1 MILSNKMSQKM
12 NSIRTLCPQCLGVS
26 SSQCPQHQIY
36 EWSLKPL
43 ICKAITRW
51 RHTLGVNKNFQ
62 DEKEKYLAAG
72 VECDDT
78 EVSAT
83 IRATLKNWLDRA
95 LQDPEVKEP
104 VERLKKI
111 HGNNVKFK
119 CIYKIGFDGS
129 TQAHHNVSKN
139 LLSSKWSISNHFQFW
154 ILCCFHE
161 FSLIFQLVL

>member
-62 DEKEKYLAAG
+62 EEKGKVFNG
-72 VECDDT
+72 T
-78 EVSAT
+78 
-83 IRATLKNWLDRA
+83 TLTVKKAQNENWKAKVRKWVCCGCQHQSP
-95 LQDPEVKEP
+95 LQPL
-104 VERLKKI
+104 RYYTG
-111 HGNNVKFK
+111 GNNSVVFNSVQTS
-119 CIYKIGFDGS
+119 GS
-129 TQAHHNVSKN
+129 SHYEKNTPPKEVIWAMRESKHNFFERGSQLIVVFHS
-139 LLSSKWSISNHFQFW
+139 FQ
-154 ILCCFHE
+154 
-161 FSLIFQLVL
+161 